1 MNESI
6 KELVAIGASIG
17 AHCQPCL
24 KYHIQAA
31 IKLGIEP
38 DEIRQ
43 AIAVGHRVEKGSMDA
58 MKKFS
63 AGALKDLIT
72 TYPTQEIL

>member
-24 KYHIQAA
+24 KYHIQAM
-31 IKLGIEP
+31 I
-38 DEIRQ
+38 
-43 AIAVGHRVEKGSMDA
+43 
-58 MKKFS
+58 
-63 AGALKDLIT
+63 
-72 TYPTQEIL
+72 ILSQ